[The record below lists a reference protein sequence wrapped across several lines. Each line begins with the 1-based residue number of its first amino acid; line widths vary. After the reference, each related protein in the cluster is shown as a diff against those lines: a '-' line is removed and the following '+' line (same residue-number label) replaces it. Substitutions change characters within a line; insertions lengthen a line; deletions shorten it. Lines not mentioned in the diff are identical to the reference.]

1 MGIQN
6 RLQDDL
12 KKAMIERN
20 KVRKNVIRFVR
31 SAIHDREIERKQTLD
46 DESVIDVLGKQ
57 AQQRRDSIEAFEQGN
72 RPELVAKEKAELA
85 VILEYLPKQ
94 LSEDEVREIVLK
106 AIEGLEL
113 DGPKDMGK
121 VMSIVMPEVK
131 GRTEGKTVSSIVMQ
145 LLNTV

>member
-1 MGIQN
+1 MSLKN

-12 KKAMIERN
+12 KKAMIERD

-31 SAIHDREIERKQTLD
+31 SVIHDREIERKQTLD

-72 RPELVAKEKAELA
+72 RPELVAKEKAELD

-94 LSEDEVREIVLK
+94 LTEDEVRKIVLK
-106 AIEGLEL
+106 AIEGFEL
-113 DGPKDMGK
+113 TGPKDMGK
-121 VMSIVMPEVK
+121 VMSTVMPELK
-131 GRTEGKTVSSIVMQ
+131 GRAEGKTVSSLSLIHI
-145 LLNTV
+145 

>member
-1 MGIQN
+1 MSLQN

-12 KKAMIERN
+12 KKAMIERD

-31 SAIHDREIERKQTLD
+31 SVIHDREIERKQTLD

-72 RPELVAKEKAELA
+72 RPELVAKEKAELD

-94 LSEDEVREIVLK
+94 LTEDEVRKIVLK
-106 AIEGLEL
+106 AIEGFEL
-113 DGPKDMGK
+113 TGTKDMGK
-121 VMSIVMPEVK
+121 VMSTVMPELK
-131 GRTEGKTVSSIVMQ
+131 GRAEGKTVSSIVMQ
-145 LLNTV
+145 LLNSV

>member
-1 MGIQN
+1 MSLQN

-12 KKAMIERN
+12 KKAMIERD

-31 SAIHDREIERKQTLD
+31 SVIHDREIERKQTLD

-72 RPELVAKEKAELA
+72 MPELVAKEKAELD

-94 LSEDEVREIVLK
+94 LTEDEVRKIVLK
-106 AIEGLEL
+106 AIEGFEL
-113 DGPKDMGK
+113 TGPKDMGK
-121 VMSIVMPEVK
+121 VMSTVMPELK
-131 GRTEGKTVSSIVMQ
+131 GRAEGKTVSSIVMQ
-145 LLNTV
+145 LLNSV

>member
-1 MGIQN
+1 MSLQT

-12 KKAMIERN
+12 KKAMIERD

-31 SAIHDREIERKQTLD
+31 SVIHDREIERKQTLD

-72 RPELVAKEKAELA
+72 RPELVAKEKAELD

-94 LSEDEVREIVLK
+94 LTEDEVRNIVLK
-106 AIEGLEL
+106 AIEGFEL
-113 DGPKDMGK
+113 TGPKDMGK
-121 VMSIVMPEVK
+121 VMSTVMPELK
-131 GRTEGKTVSSIVMQ
+131 GRAEGKTVSSIVMQ
-145 LLNTV
+145 LLNSV

>member
-1 MGIQN
+1 MSLQN

-12 KKAMIERN
+12 KKAMIERD

-31 SAIHDREIERKQTLD
+31 SVIHDREIERKQTLD

-72 RPELVAKEKAELA
+72 RPELVAKEKAELD

-94 LSEDEVREIVLK
+94 LTEDEVRKIVLK

-113 DGPKDMGK
+113 TSPKDMGK
-121 VMSIVMPEVK
+121 VMSIVMPELK
-131 GRTEGKTVSSIVMQ
+131 GRAEGKTVSSIVMQ
-145 LLNTV
+145 LLNSV